1 MGMAVSGGHRGGR
14 GKTARMA
21 DINVTPMVDVMLV
34 LLVIFMVT
42 APLMTT
48 GVPLELPKGGSQVLA
63 DANRSLRI
71 SVDENGVVYIGTDPV
86 SDIQQLVGRVV
97 EMRRANPELGVVIS
111 GDKVASY
118 GAVMGVMQVLK
129 DAGIEKVG
137 LETGTGESI
146 RKDAARK
153 SKSKGKP

>member
-1 MGMAVSGGHRGGR
+1 MGMAVSGGRRRGGR

-48 GVPLELPKGGSQVLA
+48 GVPLDLPKGGSEVLA

-71 SVDENGVVYIGTDPV
+71 SVDEEGVVYLGTEPV
-86 SDIQQLVGRVV
+86 ADTTQLVGRVV
-97 EMRRANPELGVVIS
+97 EMKRANPELGVVIS
-111 GDKVASY
+111 GDKVATY
-118 GAVMGVMQVLK
+118 GAVMGVMQALK

-137 LETGTGESI
+137 LETGTGAPPAKNAV
-146 RKDAARK
+146 RKTRK
-153 SKSKGKP
+153 KP

>member
-1 MGMAVSGGHRGGR
+1 MGMAVSRGRRRGGR

-48 GVPLELPKGGSQVLA
+48 GVPLDLPKGGNQVLA

-71 SVDENGVVYIGTDPV
+71 SVDESGVVYRGTDPV
-86 SDIQQLVGRVV
+86 SDMQQLVGRVV
-97 EMRRANPELGVVIS
+97 EMKRANPELGVVIS
-111 GDKVASY
+111 GDKVAAY
-118 GAVMGVMQVLK
+118 GAVMGVMQALK
-129 DAGIEKVG
+129 EAGIEKVG
-137 LETGTGESI
+137 LETGTGAPSAEA
-146 RKDAARK
+146 KARK
-153 SKSKGKP
+153 ARKKP